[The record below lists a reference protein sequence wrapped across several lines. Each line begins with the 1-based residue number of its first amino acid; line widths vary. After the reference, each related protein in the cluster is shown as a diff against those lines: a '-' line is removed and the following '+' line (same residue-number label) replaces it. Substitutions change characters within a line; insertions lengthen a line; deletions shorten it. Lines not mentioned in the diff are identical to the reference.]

1 MMQDGKTAAKLPHN
15 LILEDRSHLTVSG
28 VSDVDSFDENTV
40 TVYTEMG
47 ERTIKGSDLH
57 INALNV
63 ETGDLTVEGRVSS
76 LVYTENSKTKGSL
89 FSRIF
94 K

>member
-1 MMQDGKTAAKLPHN
+1 MMPDGKNPAKIPHN

-28 VSDVDSFDENTV
+28 VLDVDSFDESIV
-40 TVYTEMG
+40 VIYTEMG
-47 ERTIKGSDLH
+47 TLTVRGSELH

-63 ETGDLTVEGRVSS
+63 ETGDLTVEGNVASM
-76 LVYTENSKTKGSL
+76 VYTENSKTKGSL
-89 FSRIF
+89 LSRIF

>member
-40 TVYTEMG
+40 TVYIRDG
-47 ERTIKGSDLH
+47 RTDHQRQRS
-57 INALNV
+57 A
-63 ETGDLTVEGRVSS
+63 
-76 LVYTENSKTKGSL
+76 Y
-89 FSRIF
+89 
-94 K
+94 